1 MVTDFVP
8 PSGGRRSSGRPRP
21 SLPQLRESIH
31 CHRPHGRNQ
40 VVRCFCFDDRLSST
54 RRVVDCCPPGSGVRQ
69 GGGSHT
75 IWCQGEEG
83 LGLCTESGAHIP
95 AFFKAHLGAEQRE
108 GRKCTMGLGF
118 FPRASSDSMCV
129 LGRTMHVPKPKF
141 LCPIQGL
148 MLS

>member
-1 MVTDFVP
+1 MSHHLEAVGALADPAPAHLSCERASIAIDLTGETKW
-8 PSGGRRSSGRPRP
+8 SGVSALMIACP
-21 SLPQLRESIH
+21 
-31 CHRPHGRNQ
+31 
-40 VVRCFCFDDRLSST
+40 ST
-54 RRVVDCCPPGSGVRQ
+54 RRVVNCCPPGSGVRQ

-75 IWCQGEEG
+75 IWCQGEGG
-83 LGLCTESGAHIP
+83 LGLCTESGAHMP
-95 AFFKAHLGAEQRE
+95 AFFKAHLRAEQGE

-129 LGRTMHVPKPKF
+129 LGCTMHVPKPKF